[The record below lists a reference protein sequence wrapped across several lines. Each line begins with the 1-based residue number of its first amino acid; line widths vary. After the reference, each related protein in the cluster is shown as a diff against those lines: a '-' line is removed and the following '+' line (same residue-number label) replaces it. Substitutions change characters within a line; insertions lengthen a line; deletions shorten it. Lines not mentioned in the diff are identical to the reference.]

1 MRFDLRFDI
10 ASISAM
16 SIFSRFSFRLACN
29 MRPYTSLSSHGLQY
43 GHQSV
48 WHCSNFSNSGSVSD
62 KFRRNERERI
72 FLRPRTTRVFLL
84 FFLLFKQKERERK
97 REVIC
102 YSDKHVVSFTYHTHY
117 RLLCNLRLKDKLV
130 KAKLYLA
137 IPEAKRWLCVV
148 PSTITRTKNMP
159 RENLGTLLGRGRFAK
174 GRKE

>member
-29 MRPYTSLSSHGLQY
+29 MRPYTSLSHGLHY
-43 GHQSV
+43 GHQCV

-84 FFLLFKQKERERK
+84 FFLAFQTERE

-159 RENLGTLLGRGRFAK
+159 RENMGTLLGGRFAK